1 MTSQDRK
8 KLSVFVVLLAVL
20 AFTVVLGYRMSQ
32 PVAAGQAPEQ
42 ATKTSV
48 NPPAATDA
56 TIRLDLLK
64 PDAAGEDIGK
74 KDVFRYRQ
82 APPPSSAISRSGPPQ
97 MASSQSGS
105 GPGAPPPFQARPAG
119 PPPPAPPPPIPLKY
133 QGFATEGRP
142 GGGFTAFLADDTRHY
157 NVNVGEVLMGRY
169 RILAISDK
177 GVDVEDLQYNRRQTL
192 PLLK

>member
-1 MTSQDRK
+1 MTRQDRK
-8 KLSVFVVLLAVL
+8 KLSVFIVLLAVL

-32 PVAAGQAPEQ
+32 PVAAGQAPPEQ

-64 PDAAGEDIGK
+64 PDGGEDIGK

-82 APPPSSAISRSGPPQ
+82 APPPSSAVSRSGPPQ
-97 MASSQSGS
+97 MASSQPGS
-105 GPGAPPPFQARPAG
+105 GPGAQPSFQTRPPG
-119 PPPPAPPPPIPLKY
+119 PAPPPPIPLKY
-133 QGFATEGRP
+133 QGFAAENRA
-142 GGGFTAFLADDTRHY
+142 GGGFTAFLADDSRHY